1 VARFNLQSVKRWA
14 FEPKQPPT
22 AIGLATGTGSAV
34 IADSGGGVC
43 MLDRTG
49 KEVMRVKLPH
59 PAYDLEVTS
68 RAEYIALLCED
79 KKLRVIN
86 NRGEILWDADVDS
99 EASAVDLSSRAGLV
113 AVGSARK
120 RLQLFRLDGEPRLD
134 KKLDFT
140 VFDLVFAPGVSGLA
154 AVSTTGDL
162 GFFEYDGRMRWKVSI
177 GRRCRGIDVSERGR
191 FIILPVYESGIK
203 AYNLDGGYIGEYDVL
218 AEVICASINASGK
231 LIFLA
236 DQKNRLILLS
246 KNAEVIWNMDLE
258 KPVLSLNT
266 DDTGAL
272 CLALVE
278 GGEVIFLELV
288 AEETPYFDFLEFP
301 SDSKELDAKLLW
313 KKDFRLI
320 LPRFDNIQTDISPD
334 GGYITVMGDKKISV
348 YDDTSLLKWNDT
360 IDEPDPVIC
369 SAREDNHFFVNTA
382 SNLYRYSYRNGRRWK
397 QLLNFDRIYTPYE
410 KGNLYAIAGK
420 ELFAVNREG
429 EILWRNTL
437 HDQPMKAVSAPDG
450 LYIGIKFTDGIL
462 EVYNSSGGLTLRRE
476 DLRGTRDI
484 AFFSNFFI
492 SLLNER
498 DAIGIGFPILDERLF
513 SAPSEVKS
521 IMGLSKYL
529 VFQHALG
536 GVTVFND
543 KWDKQMELPDEMGR
557 LVVTR
562 DRNGEPCF
570 IRVTETELKLY
581 NKKGRPLWKYSADKK
596 ITAGTLSMAGG
607 RIVFFAGNEMYC
619 IDLGY
624 SAKETE
630 LIKYLEFSGKRGIY
644 G

>member
-1 VARFNLQSVKRWA
+1 MAKFNLQSVKRWA

-22 AIGLATGTGSAV
+22 AIGLAAGIGSAV
-34 IADSGGGVC
+34 IADAGGNVS

-49 KEVMRVKLPH
+49 REVMRARLPH

-79 KKLRVIN
+79 KKLRVL
-86 NRGEILWDADVDS
+86 NRHGEILWDADVDIG
-99 EASAVDLSSRAGLV
+99 ASAVDISCRAGLV

-120 RLQLFRLDGEPRLD
+120 KLQLFRLDGEPRLEE
-134 KKLDFT
+134 KLDFT
-140 VFDLVFAPGVSGLA
+140 VFDLAFAPGASGLA

-162 GFFEYDGRMRWKVSI
+162 GFFEYDGRMRWKVST
-177 GRRCRGIDVSERGR
+177 GRRCRGVDVSDNGR

-203 AYNLDGGYIGEYDVL
+203 AYNLDGDYIGEYDVL
-218 AEVICASINASGK
+218 AEVICAAINASGK

-236 DQKNRLILLS
+236 DQRNRLILLS

-258 KPVLSLNT
+258 KPVLSLKT

-288 AEETPYFDFLEFP
+288 ADDTPFFDFLEFP
-301 SDSKELDAKLLW
+301 SDSRSLDAKLLW
-313 KKDFRLI
+313 RKDFRPI
-320 LPRFDNIQTDISPD
+320 LSRFDAIQTDISPD
-334 GGYITVMGDKKISV
+334 GGYIAVMGEKRISV

-397 QLLNFDRIYTPYE
+397 QLLNFDRIYTPLE
-410 KGNLYAIAGK
+410 KGTLYAIAGR

-429 EILWRNTL
+429 ETLWRDIL
-437 HDQPMKAVSAPDG
+437 HDQPVKAVAAPDG
-450 LYIGIKFTDGIL
+450 LYIGIKFADGTL
-462 EVYNSSGGLTLRRE
+462 EVYNSSGGLSLRRE
-476 DLRGTRDI
+476 NLRGTRDI
-484 AFFSNFFI
+484 AFFGSFFI

-498 DAIGIGFPILDERLF
+498 DAVGIGFPMLDEKLF
-513 SAPSEVKS
+513 SASSEVKAV
-521 IMGLSKYL
+521 IGLSHYL

-536 GVTVFND
+536 GVTVINN

-562 DRNGEPCF
+562 DRDGEPCF
-570 IRVTETELKLY
+570 IRVTENELKLY
-581 NKKGRPLWKYSADKK
+581 NKNGKVLWKYSADKK
-596 ITAGTLSMAGG
+596 IVAGTLGMAGG
-607 RIVFFAGNEMYC
+607 RIVFFAGSELYC

-624 SAKETE
+624 SAKEAE